1 MQPER
6 SEWLAELVE
15 HAFELEGAQR
25 TTFLAQACGDDLE
38 LRAEVDAL
46 LQEEE
51 RAAKL
56 MSTPAV
62 EFGAKLL
69 RDEDTTGELSTG
81 EMLGDYRIISL
92 LGEGGMGEVYLADDT
107 HFGRQVAIKLI
118 KQGFG
123 TKEFVRHF
131 RQEERILAA
140 LNHPNIARLYGGAVT
155 QKGLP
160 YFVMEYVEGIPLEA
174 YSAQHGLTMRE
185 RLGLFRKVCAAVS
198 YAHQNLVLHRDLK
211 PANIR
216 VTQEGE
222 PKLLDFGIARL
233 LDPVTAETDNQTI
246 RTAGVMTPGY
256 ASPEQQRGER
266 MTTASDTYSLG
277 IVLCELLT
285 GEKPNQRKD
294 DQAEVKKLGGDLDNI
309 VAKALRREPERRYAS
324 VGQFSEDIRRYSEG
338 LPIIARKDTVTY
350 RASKFVR
357 RNKAGVAAAALV
369 LLALLGGLITTSWQT
384 RIARQERDHA
394 RVAQRKAERLD
405 DFLQTLLGSANPDTG
420 PGRDLK
426 VVQVLDQ
433 ASTNLDHEL
442 AGEPVLLAQAHLTV
456 GQAYAGLRE
465 AQPALSHLRTALEID
480 RRVYGEENLVTARVK
495 AALGSALV
503 ALQRRYTE
511 AEPLLR
517 QALIVERRQ
526 PPAEQR
532 QLPMILK
539 NEAKALSQMNRIDEA
554 KLMAAESLSLIRK
567 TEGEHSPAY
576 AEGLVETASL
586 FITQRDYAGA
596 EMPYRQAIAI
606 FRRLHAQ
613 TPLFASVLTA
623 LAYDL
628 ILQGKLDEPEG
639 ILLEA
644 QKLYRSTVGE
654 QSIAY
659 ALDLGCL
666 GWLHFQRGDYP
677 KAEEELRVSQAIA
690 RSSQVPQGEQDYV
703 GGTVTLALAMTRN
716 GKAVEAEP
724 LLRESLV
731 LAKNNHLEGTALPEN
746 VSAALG
752 ECLLDQKRY
761 ADAEPLLL
769 VGYTASR
776 KRLGENDPTTVAAA
790 RRLHEMYTAWNKPAE
805 AARFAVQ
812 ASSAASIKPLEGH

>member
-6 SEWLAELVE
+6 SEWFAELVE

-38 LRAEVDAL
+38 LRTEVEAL

-56 MSTPAV
+56 MSTPAA
-62 EFGAKLL
+62 EFGAELL
-69 RDEDTTGELSTG
+69 RDGATIGELNTS

-140 LNHPNIARLYGGAVT
+140 LNHPNIARLYGGALT
-155 QKGLP
+155 RKGLP

-174 YSAQHGLTMRE
+174 YSAQHGLNMRE

-216 VTQEGE
+216 VNREGE

-233 LDPVTAETDNQTI
+233 LDPATAETDNQTI
-246 RTAGVMTPGY
+246 LSARVMTPGY
-256 ASPEQQRGER
+256 ASPEQQRGDR

-277 IVLCELLT
+277 IVLYELLA
-285 GEKPNQRKD
+285 GEKPNLRKD
-294 DQAEVKKLGGDLDNI
+294 GQAEVKKLGGDLDNI
-309 VAKALRREPERRYAS
+309 VAKALRPEPERRYAS

-338 LPIIARKDTVTY
+338 LPIVARKDTVTY

-369 LLALLGGLITTSWQT
+369 LLALLAGLITTSWQT

-433 ASTNLDHEL
+433 ASANLDHEL
-442 AGEPVLLAQAHLTV
+442 AGEPVLLAQAHLTI

-465 AQPALSHLRTALEID
+465 AQPAISHLRTALEID
-480 RRVYGEENLVTARVK
+480 RRVYGDENLVTARAK
-495 AALGSALV
+495 AALGTALV
-503 ALQRRYTE
+503 ALQRRYNE

-517 QALIVERRQ
+517 QALMVERRQ

-539 NEAKALSQMNRIDEA
+539 NEGKALSQMNRIDEA
-554 KLMAAESLSLIRK
+554 KSMAAESLSLIRK
-567 TEGEHSPAY
+567 TEGEQSAAY

-586 FITQRDYAGA
+586 LITQRDYAGA

-606 FRRLHAQ
+606 FRRLQAQ

-644 QKLYRSTVGE
+644 QKLYRNTVGE

-677 KAEEELRVSQAIA
+677 KAEAELGASQAIA
-690 RSSQVPQGEQDYV
+690 RSSLVPRGEQDYV
-703 GGTVTLALAMTRN
+703 GGTVTLALAMTRD

-724 LLRESLV
+724 LLRESLK
-731 LAKNNHLEGTALPEN
+731 LAKANHLEGTALPDN

-769 VGYTASR
+769 VGYTASK
-776 KRLGENDPTTVAAA
+776 KRLGEHDPITVAAA

-805 AARFAVQ
+805 AARFAVLP
-812 ASSAASIKPLEGH
+812 SSAASIKPLEGH